1 MHSRNQ
7 TLDGPPFAKLIQ
19 SFYSLKVICGLTPR
33 SCRTVSVVRTI
44 EHFWL
49 TFVYNERIRVYMVL
63 LHCGLT
69 FSITE
74 GRIDFELNQN
84 CVIAYV
90 TSFFKVEMG
99 NEPMDSKYVIIHI
112 MRFRGSG
119 ELQLLASWHAL
130 SCRC

>member
-1 MHSRNQ
+1 MQ
-7 TLDGPPFAKLIQ
+7 Y
-19 SFYSLKVICGLTPR
+19 FYSLKVICGLTPR

-44 EHFWL
+44 EHFY
-49 TFVYNERIRVYMVL
+49 VYNERLRVYMVL
-63 LHCGLT
+63 LHFGLA

-130 SCRC
+130 SCGC

>member
-1 MHSRNQ
+1 M
-7 TLDGPPFAKLIQ
+7 
-19 SFYSLKVICGLTPR
+19 
-33 SCRTVSVVRTI
+33 
-44 EHFWL
+44 
-49 TFVYNERIRVYMVL
+49 YMVL
-63 LHCGLT
+63 LRCGLT

-99 NEPMDSKYVIIHI
+99 NEPMDSEYFIIHI
-112 MRFRGSG
+112 MRFKGSG
-119 ELQLLASWHAL
+119 ELRLLASWHAL